1 MSNGNRTNSNSNN
14 KSRQNMRPNPNH
26 NYGQNQSNNNNYNQ
40 NYNDQNQEEQSSN
53 QLQLSVASR
62 RALDLLKKARA
73 SRSAFMIIGP
83 NERLRLQFDPTKSR
97 VEKKD
102 FNGQSTERIAH
113 SVINMDDRAAGEKNS
128 KSDIQ
133 TKSTNR
139 RSDGTGVYSH
149 GYYKNWRRIQSK
161 LRHKTNRIE

>member
-14 KSRQNMRPNPNH
+14 KSRQNMRPNPNQ

-40 NYNDQNQEEQSSN
+40 NYNDQNQDQEQSSN

-113 SVINMDDRAAGEKNS
+113 SVINMDDRAAGEKILS
-128 KSDIQ
+128 LTFKQSQPVEEAMEQGYTVMDII
-133 TKSTNR
+133 KIGEGFNLSY
-139 RSDGTGVYSH
+139 DI
-149 GYYKNWRRIQSK
+149 KP
-161 LRHKTNRIE
+161 IE